1 MIQTFLRFPRG
12 AAEMTADALRLLGVF
27 SVVVALIG
35 WPWVDVAVFALA
47 LVGLVIPR
55 FLGVRPGLDIAFCI
69 IVLIAAW
76 SALLELYDA
85 YEYLDFVVHFF
96 LNGLTAA
103 VLYILAVRLAVV
115 PDPTRTRVPL
125 AAIVALTTAF
135 GLAAGVIWEL
145 AEWVGFTYIDE
156 TIFVGYD
163 DTIADFAAGG
173 LGSIVAGLFGRHL
186 LDESRYVPAR
196 AALRHEP
203 A

>member
-1 MIQTFLRFPRG
+1 MIQTFLRVPRG
-12 AAEMTADALRLLGVF
+12 AAEMTADALRLLGVV
-27 SVVVALIG
+27 SIVVALIG

-69 IVLIAAW
+69 IVLVAAW

-85 YEYLDFVVHFF
+85 LEYLDFVVHFF

-103 VLYILAVRLAVV
+103 VLYILAVRLEVV
-115 PDPTRTRVPL
+115 PDPTRTPVPL
-125 AAIVALTTAF
+125 GAIVALTTAF

-145 AEWVGFTYIDE
+145 AEWIGYTYIDDS
-156 TIFVGYD
+156 IFVSYD

-173 LGSIVAGLFGRHL
+173 LGSILAGLFGRYL
-186 LDESRYVPAR
+186 VDESRYVPSR
-196 AALRHEP
+196 PVLRGETV
-203 A
+203 

>member
-1 MIQTFLRFPRG
+1 MIQTFLRVPRG
-12 AAEMTADALRLLGVF
+12 AAEMTADALRLLGVV
-27 SVVVALIG
+27 SIVVALIG

-69 IVLIAAW
+69 IVLVAAW

-85 YEYLDFVVHFF
+85 LEYLDFVVHFF

-103 VLYILAVRLAVV
+103 VLYILAVRLEVV
-115 PDPTRTRVPL
+115 PDPTRTAVPL
-125 AAIVALTTAF
+125 GAIVALTTAF

-145 AEWVGFTYIDE
+145 AEWIGYTYIDDS
-156 TIFVGYD
+156 IFVSYD

-173 LGSIVAGLFGRHL
+173 LGSILAGLFGRYL
-186 LDESRYVPAR
+186 VDESRYVPSR
-196 AALRHEP
+196 PVLRGETV
-203 A
+203 

>member
-1 MIQTFLRFPRG
+1 MIQTFLRVPRG
-12 AAEMTADALRLLGVF
+12 AAEMTADALRLLGVV
-27 SVVVALIG
+27 SIVVALIG

-69 IVLIAAW
+69 IVLVAAW

-85 YEYLDFVVHFF
+85 LEYLDFVVHFF

-103 VLYILAVRLAVV
+103 VLYILAVRLEVV
-115 PDPTRTRVPL
+115 PDPTRTPVPL
-125 AAIVALTTAF
+125 GAIVALTTTF

-145 AEWVGFTYIDE
+145 AEWIGYTYIDDS
-156 TIFVGYD
+156 IFVSYD

-173 LGSIVAGLFGRHL
+173 LGSILAGLFGRYL
-186 LDESRYVPAR
+186 VDESRYVPSR
-196 AALRHEP
+196 PVLRGETV
-203 A
+203 

>member
-1 MIQTFLRFPRG
+1 MIQTFLRVPRG
-12 AAEMTADALRLLGVF
+12 AAEMTADALRLLGVV
-27 SVVVALIG
+27 SIVVALIG

-69 IVLIAAW
+69 IVLVAAW

-85 YEYLDFVVHFF
+85 FEYLDFVVHFF

-103 VLYILAVRLAVV
+103 VLYILAVRLEVV
-115 PDPTRTRVPL
+115 PDPTRTPVPL
-125 AAIVALTTAF
+125 GAIVALTTAF

-145 AEWVGFTYIDE
+145 AEWIGYTYIDDS
-156 TIFVGYD
+156 IFVSYD

-173 LGSIVAGLFGRHL
+173 LGSILAGLFGRYL
-186 LDESRYVPAR
+186 VDESRYVPSR
-196 AALRHEP
+196 PVLRGETV
-203 A
+203 

>member
-1 MIQTFLRFPRG
+1 MVQTFLRFPRG
-12 AAEMTADALRLLGVF
+12 AAELTADALRLLGVV
-27 SVVVALIG
+27 SIVVALIG

-47 LVGLVIPR
+47 LIGLVIPR

-69 IVLIAAW
+69 IVLVAAW

-103 VLYILAVRLAVV
+103 VLYILAVRLDVV
-115 PDPTRTRVPL
+115 PDPTRVPVPL
-125 AAIVALTTAF
+125 GAIVALTTAF
-135 GLAAGVIWEL
+135 GLAVAVLWEL
-145 AEWVGFTYIDE
+145 AEWVGYTYIDE
-156 TIFVGYD
+156 TIFVSYD

-173 LGSIVAGLFGRHL
+173 LGSMLAGLFGRYVV
-186 LDESRYVPAR
+186 DESRYVPAR
-196 AALRHEP
+196 AALSEP